1 MNTNNFEKK
10 KLKIINLFKEKKYSN
25 LITLGLKLYKTN
37 PNDPQLL
44 YILGLTNI
52 NIKNFKDAEI
62 YFKNLV
68 SIKNTSEIHYTYGNI
83 QKKLKKYDE
92 AIVSFEKAISLN
104 PKFSEAYNNLGNTY
118 KLINKRV
125 EAITN
130 LKKAI
135 SFKSTNIEALFN
147 LSTILKEN
155 NEYKELILI
164 YKKILEL
171 DKNNIKTLY
180 NLGSTYLF
188 LGDIKKGRECF
199 EKIFKIDANY
209 IPSLRNYISITKIE
223 SNNHIF
229 NHLKNIDIKTLD
241 KNSIILLYDAMSKGY
256 FDQNESES
264 GFKYLTKSNL
274 LKKEETQ
281 FSFSEEKKII
291 SKIKTFFKNLDNFKP
306 KFPDTIES
314 KPIFIVGMPRSGTSL
329 IEQILS
335 THSQIY
341 GAGELNYFQKAINSV
356 GLEIPKNAQNYFGQ
370 IRKVYYEQL
379 SKISKSPYI
388 IDKLPLNFKWLGFII
403 NSFPEAKI
411 IHIERNP
418 MAVCWSNYKTNFVDS
433 GMGFSLTQE
442 DTAHYYSIYIDLI
455 NFWFS
460 KFRHKILNVKYENFV
475 KDYENNSKEIINH
488 IGLTWES
495 KILQYEKNYRAVSTA
510 SYQQVRGKIKK
521 DTSKQWEKY
530 SKYLDKMMEVLKN
543 NKIEF

>member
-10 KLKIINLFKEKKYSN
+10 KLKIITLFKEKKYSK
-25 LITLGLKLYKTN
+25 LITLGLKLYETN

-44 YILGLTNI
+44 YLLGLTNI
-52 NIKNFKDAEI
+52 NINNFIDAEM

-68 SIKNTSEIHYTYGNI
+68 SIKNTPEIYYTYGNI

-92 AIVSFEKAISLN
+92 AIISFEKAISLN

-164 YKKILEL
+164 YKKILDF
-171 DKNNIKTLY
+171 DKSNIKTLY

-199 EKIFKIDANY
+199 EKIYKLDANY

-241 KNSIILLYDAMSKGY
+241 KNSTILLYDAMSKGY
-256 FDQNESES
+256 FDQNENES
-264 GFKYLTKSNL
+264 AFKYLTKSNL
-274 LKKEETQ
+274 LKKKDSQ
-281 FSFSEEKKII
+281 FSFFEEKKVI
-291 SKIKTFFKNLDNFKP
+291 SKIKFFFKNLENFEP
-306 KFPDTIES
+306 KFTDILKS

-341 GAGELNYFQKAINSV
+341 GAGELNYFQKTINSV
-356 GLEIPKNAQNYFGQ
+356 GLEVPKNVQNYFDQ
-370 IRKVYYEQL
+370 IRKVYHEQL

-388 IDKLPLNFKWLGFII
+388 VDKLPLNFKWLGFII

-411 IHIERNP
+411 IHIKRNP
-418 MAVCWSNYKTNFVDS
+418 MAVCWSNYKTNFVDP

-455 NFWFS
+455 NFWLS
-460 KFRHKILNVKYENFV
+460 KYKNKIFNIQYENFV
-475 KDYENNSKEIINH
+475 KNYENNTKEIINY
-488 IGLTWES
+488 IGLSWEN
-495 KILQYEKNYRAVSTA
+495 KILHYEKNYRAVSTA
-510 SYQQVRGKIKK
+510 SYQQVRGEIKK

-530 SKYLDKMMEVLKN
+530 TKYLDKMKEVLKD
-543 NKIEF
+543 NKIKF